1 MEEGGFI
8 LIESNKQLNGG
19 KHIAIASLLHV
30 EQRSSTLF
38 LPTKALV
45 EIGDTLD
52 KELKAMEVEFLNI
65 CKILEE
71 IFLSTKDLSIIAI
84 S

>member
-1 MEEGGFI
+1 
-8 LIESNKQLNGG
+8 
-19 KHIAIASLLHV
+19 
-30 EQRSSTLF
+30 
-38 LPTKALV
+38 V